1 MNGNIINIERFAI
14 HDGPGIRSVVFLKGC
29 PLHCLWCQ
37 NPEGIKNEIN
47 LWYFEKKC
55 IRCHKCINS
64 CKNKALTIGKK
75 DEPHILINKDK
86 CKKRGD
92 CVRICP
98 TGALEFDGINLSSE
112 EVVKILLKDKK
123 FYENSNGG
131 ITISGGDPFYQYKFS
146 LEILKLCKKEKIHT
160 AIESCLYTEKKI
172 IDEFIGITDL
182 FIIDLKIFDS
192 ELHKKYTG
200 KDNGLIKSNFK
211 FLASKG
217 VKILVRIPLI
227 PNITT
232 ISNNLQDIAEFV
244 NKVDSGIP
252 IELINYNPLCKNKYR
267 LMGISDNF
275 FKNMKPFDKDE
286 LKNFYRIIENE
297 NVKILREEDID

>member
-1 MNGNIINIERFAI
+1 M
-14 HDGPGIRSVVFLKGC
+14 
-29 PLHCLWCQ
+29 
-37 NPEGIKNEIN
+37 
-47 LWYFEKKC
+47 
-55 IRCHKCINS
+55 
-64 CKNKALTIGKK
+64 
-75 DEPHILINKDK
+75 
-86 CKKRGD
+86 
-92 CVRICP
+92 
-98 TGALEFDGINLSSE
+98 SSE

-200 KDNGLIKSNFK
+200 KDNALVKSNFK

-275 FKNMKPFDKDE
+275 FKNMKLFDKDE